1 MKNLLKQEKGVSLI
15 SLAAAIIILGII
27 TSILV
32 YSAKDTKH
40 VEALTNMYTD
50 IENFSILRDIWK
62 NSSIRTRTNRYYE
75 K

>member
-40 VEALTNMYTD
+40 VEALTN
-50 IENFSILRDIWK
+50 SIQI
-62 NSSIRTRTNRYYE
+62 
-75 K
+75 

>member
-50 IENFSILRDIWK
+50 IENLTDKISDITRHMEKFQHQNK
-62 NSSIRTRTNRYYE
+62 N